1 MSLRSLALTLLVGAL
16 LGVLSRLV
24 DTASWA
30 PDWFGN
36 VFTPWLAAAWLA
48 GTTAPTPRNG
58 AVRGL
63 ALLLATVG
71 SYLVLAA
78 ISGHSVTLALR
89 LLPLAAVA
97 GPIFGAAGATWRL
110 GGPWAVAGGALL
122 GGAIVAEG
130 LALQLGVGSPLEHY
144 VLAGESLVG
153 IGLTVRLSRTRR
165 PV

>member
-1 MSLRSLALTLLVGAL
+1 MSLRSLALTLLVGTL
-16 LGVLSRLV
+16 LGIVSRLI

-48 GTTAPTPRNG
+48 GTTAPAPRNG
-58 AVRGL
+58 AARGL
-63 ALLLATVG
+63 SLLLATVG

-78 ISGHSVTLALR
+78 VSGDALTLAPR
-89 LLPLAAVA
+89 LVPLALVA
-97 GPIFGAAGATWRL
+97 GPIFGVAGATWRG
-110 GGPWAVAGGALL
+110 GGPWAVPGGALL

-165 PV
+165 PA